1 MADSQPPVK
10 GTGGAGRQRS
20 APLRIFG
27 GIVSGMNAA
36 GSCWIVVLMILINVE
51 AIGRSA
57 FNSPIIGVIEMIEIS
72 IIGIVFMQLADSLRR
87 GVMTRSDGL
96 FNQALQRRPAVA
108 HVMGLVTYLLGAVF
122 MVIILFGS
130 IPYLQESWDQDYY
143 IGVDGMFTA
152 PVWPIALIIVV
163 AVFVTMIQFLV
174 TFTDHYRALTGK
186 APWLGIERQ
195 PGPESGGGL

>member
-1 MADSQPPVK
+1 MADNQPAKDGV
-10 GTGGAGRQRS
+10 GRKRS

-72 IIGIVFMQLADSLRR
+72 IVGIVFLQLADSLRR
-87 GVMTRSDGL
+87 GILTRSDGL

-108 HVMGLVTYLLGAVF
+108 HAMGIVTYLLGAVS

-130 IPYLQESWDQDYY
+130 IPYLRESWNKSYY
-143 IGVDGMFTA
+143 IGVEGMFTA
-152 PVWPIALIIVV
+152 PLWPIAVIIVV
-163 AVFVTMIQFLV
+163 AVTVTMIQFLV
-174 TFTDHYRALTGK
+174 TFTDHFRALTGQ
-186 APWLGIERQ
+186 APWFGEERS
-195 PGPESGGGL
+195 PRPEGGDDS